1 MQLVQEVFVCAD
13 QQVSSTWQGKV
24 VAFLSTQWLD
34 SVQDLRDLSV
44 HDISVGV
51 GGGDA
56 VPVRFINKL
65 LLTAATMASMA
76 GHLVIDHGGHL
87 VCK

>member
-1 MQLVQEVFVCAD
+1 MQLVQEVFECAD

-56 VPVRFINKL
+56 VPVRFIYQQ
-65 LLTAATMASMA
+65 APADRCYHGRASS
-76 GHLVIDHGGHL
+76 HGGHL